1 MVCKEI
7 IGARSIPRDAFL
19 VKVKNQEKQNKITF
33 NPIQDGLSW
42 GCSQMGV
49 GKKAALLKICHTYP
63 TMMKIGTVISYLIKI
78 QKICES
84 CNTALEFCWHQHSS
98 PGISKFCYIKK
109 YRYRLQF
116 DTWFLI
122 LLTFLESINIVL
134 INMVT
139 ILMMSVKMANPG
151 LLKIK
156 VFFESFW
163 RHNFCPWHHQQNFI
177 T

>member
-49 GKKAALLKICHTYP
+49 GKRAPLLKIRHTYP
-63 TMMKIGTVISYLIKI
+63 TMMKIGTVIPYLIKI

-84 CNTALEFCWHQHSS
+84 CNTALEFC
-98 PGISKFCYIKK
+98 
-109 YRYRLQF
+109 
-116 DTWFLI
+116 
-122 LLTFLESINIVL
+122 
-134 INMVT
+134 
-139 ILMMSVKMANPG
+139 
-151 LLKIK
+151 
-156 VFFESFW
+156 
-163 RHNFCPWHHQQNFI
+163 
-177 T
+177 